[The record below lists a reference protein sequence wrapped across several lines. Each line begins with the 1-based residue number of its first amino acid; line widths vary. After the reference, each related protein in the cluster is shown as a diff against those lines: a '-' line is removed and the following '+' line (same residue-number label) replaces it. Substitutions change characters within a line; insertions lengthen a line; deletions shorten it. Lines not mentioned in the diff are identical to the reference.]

1 MASDDRGDLR
11 SHGLARQ
18 RSPVCA
24 CSASS
29 ASGQGLGVGVGCNV
43 GECYRLIR
51 PAGPMPWRRGR
62 CRGTVEAYPCGPEP
76 LRLAPGL
83 RGPGL
88 PGDYLGAGVSLW
100 SCRLPCHG
108 RGRGNRIGGSSVSRS
123 LSSPTLPPQTDRR
136 NPYPSSPPRP
146 PTGEGSARG
155 DRARGPRGGAKNRAR
170 HQVPTERET
179 HTHTPPRPR
188 SSRVRGATGVLA
200 LGSRCEQV
208 TQDPPPPR
216 PGLPR
221 PLPPPLDA
229 LVPRTTPQNA
239 L

>member
-179 HTHTPPRPR
+179 HTHTPTPSVLTGAGCHGGPGPR
-188 SSRVRGATGVLA
+188 
-200 LGSRCEQV
+200 
-208 TQDPPPPR
+208 
-216 PGLPR
+216 LP
-221 PLPPPLDA
+221 
-229 LVPRTTPQNA
+229 V
-239 L
+239 